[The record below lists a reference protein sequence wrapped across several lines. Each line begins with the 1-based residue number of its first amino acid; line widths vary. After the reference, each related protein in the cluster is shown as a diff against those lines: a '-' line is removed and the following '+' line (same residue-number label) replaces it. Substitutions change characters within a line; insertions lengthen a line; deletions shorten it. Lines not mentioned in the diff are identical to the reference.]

1 MPYHIYFG
9 FLAYMLAVLAA
20 LMGLAEKASF
30 HMYVAQVAQTTV
42 WSYCNCV
49 FRVFSSK
56 NISELPHEAILVNSI
71 GALIILFAALIGFLV
86 STAEYKRQPLPE
98 DEMLLAGV
106 DD

>member
-42 WSYCNCV
+42 WSYSNCV
-49 FRVFSSK
+49 V
-56 NISELPHEAILVNSI
+56 LY
-71 GALIILFAALIGFLV
+71 FL
-86 STAEYKRQPLPE
+86 Q
-98 DEMLLAGV
+98 
-106 DD
+106 